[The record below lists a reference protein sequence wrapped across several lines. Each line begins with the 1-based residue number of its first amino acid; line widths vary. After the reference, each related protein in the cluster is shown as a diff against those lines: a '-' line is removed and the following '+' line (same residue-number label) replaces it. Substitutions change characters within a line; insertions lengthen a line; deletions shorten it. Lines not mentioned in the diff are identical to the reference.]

1 MQVQMQKWGNSL
13 AVRVPK
19 AIVEDAKLSAGDA
32 LEIDVDEQGV
42 VRLQRASKVPT
53 LAKLVA
59 GITPENRYAELP
71 WGPETEREA
80 VEW

>member
-1 MQVQMQKWGNSL
+1 MQVHMQKWGNSL
-13 AVRVPK
+13 AVRVPN
-19 AIVEDAKLSAGDA
+19 AIVKDAKLAAGDT

-42 VRLQRASKVPT
+42 VRFQRASKVPT
-53 LAKLVA
+53 LAQLVA
-59 GITPENRYAELP
+59 GITPENCYAEIS